1 MIKTVWFI
9 ALAVVIAIASYHLTT
24 LSQTPFFS
32 YGVSFI
38 GYFAASVLLSVAIL
52 GSD

>member
-1 MIKTVWFI
+1 MLKTIWFI

-24 LSQTPFFS
+24 LSQIPLFS

-38 GYFAASVLLSVAIL
+38 GYFTASVLLSVAIL

>member
-1 MIKTVWFI
+1 MLKTVWFI
-9 ALAVVIAIASYHLTT
+9 ALAVVIAVLSYYLTT
-24 LSQTPFFS
+24 LSQTPIFG

-38 GYFAASVLLSVAIL
+38 GYFTASVLLSVAIL